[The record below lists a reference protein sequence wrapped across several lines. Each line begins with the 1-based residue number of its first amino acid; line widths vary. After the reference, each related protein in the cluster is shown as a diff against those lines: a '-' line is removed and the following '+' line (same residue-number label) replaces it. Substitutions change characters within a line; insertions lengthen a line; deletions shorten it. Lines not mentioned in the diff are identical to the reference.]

1 MSKIEFKYAAARP
14 CCGFL
19 LDHILTDT
27 LKLNALTTFA
37 RAEEKTRQKIDL
49 RTAWGMVTESTGQN
63 ESGLA
68 DYEGVRSGHQAGH
81 PRESV
86 SSREANERLPAST
99 RRGTF
104 FETMTAVHELQMC
117 GPQRTRLIDEALA
130 RGRI

>member
-68 DYEGVRSGHQAGH
+68 DYEGFVQAIKQVILESQHQVAKQT
-81 PRESV
+81 S
-86 SSREANERLPAST
+86 AYQLRLV
-99 RRGTF
+99 GDHF
-104 FETMTAVHELQMC
+104 L
-117 GPQRTRLIDEALA
+117 RL
-130 RGRI
+130 

>member
-14 CCGFL
+14 CCGLL

-27 LKLNALTTFA
+27 LKLNSLTTFA

-49 RTAWGMVTESTGQN
+49 RTAWGMATESTGQN

-68 DYEGVRSGHQAGH
+68 DYEGFVQAIRQVILESQHQVAKQT
-81 PRESV
+81 S
-86 SSREANERLPAST
+86 AYQLRLV
-99 RRGTF
+99 GEQF
-104 FETMTAVHELQMC
+104 C

>member
-1 MSKIEFKYAAARP
+1 MSKIEFKYTAARP

-49 RTAWGMVTESTGQN
+49 RTAWGMATESTGQN

-68 DYEGVRSGHQAGH
+68 DYEGFVQVIRQAIL
-81 PRESV
+81 ESQYQAAKQT
-86 SSREANERLPAST
+86 SAYQLRLV
-99 RRGTF
+99 GEHF
-104 FETMTAVHELQMC
+104 L
-117 GPQRTRLIDEALA
+117 RL
-130 RGRI
+130 